1 MQTIVWSTLYVQ
13 FFSPVQ
19 DGDRLEF
26 GGLKFRTML
35 TQGHTTGHMV
45 YILDG
50 SPYGVPDS
58 VFSGDLLFLAGCG
71 QCWGH
76 CGHAMAPSFFPSLY
90 LYFLLS
96 FFFFLFSFLFLW
108 DIINLKIHTINN
120 SIITFS
126 QTKYERMFCSSS
138 PKVLCPWSR
147 WRFIIPLSYAWF
159 CLGNIFQRVQVNFPW
174 VYQQWLGLLN
184 CW

>member
-76 CGHAMAPSFFPSLY
+76 CGHAMAPSFFLSFSLS
-90 LYFLLS
+90 FLLS
-96 FFFFLFSFLFLW
+96 FFSFFFILFSFFSSLFLL
-108 DIINLKIHTINN
+108 DFIINLKIHAINN
-120 SIITFS
+120 VMGWWSVEGQDTGS
-126 QTKYERMFCSSS
+126 GVSKNGDHSRQRRQTGCI
-138 PKVLCPWSR
+138 LQQQT
-147 WRFIIPLSYAWF
+147 
-159 CLGNIFQRVQVNFPW
+159 IFPHTQNPHSHA
-174 VYQQWLGLLN
+174 
-184 CW
+184 

>member
-1 MQTIVWSTLYVQ
+1 MSNFSALYRMGIGWSLVDWSSGRCWLKVTQQVTWCTFWTVPHTECQTLSFLGICSSWLAVVSV
-13 FFSPVQ
+13 
-19 DGDRLEF
+19 
-26 GGLKFRTML
+26 
-35 TQGHTTGHMV
+35 
-45 YILDG
+45 
-50 SPYGVPDS
+50 GVTVGMP
-58 VFSGDLLFLAGCG
+58 
-71 QCWGH
+71 WH
-76 CGHAMAPSFFPSLY
+76 
-90 LYFLLS
+90 LLS
-96 FFFFLFSFLFLW
+96 FLLYICISCFHFFLFSFLFLW

-147 WRFIIPLSYAWF
+147 WRFILPLSYAWF